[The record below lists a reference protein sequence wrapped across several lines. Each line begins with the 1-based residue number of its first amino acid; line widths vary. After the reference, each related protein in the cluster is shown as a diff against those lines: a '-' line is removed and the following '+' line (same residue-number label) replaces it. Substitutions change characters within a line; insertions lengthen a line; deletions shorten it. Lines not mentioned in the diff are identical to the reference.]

1 MKDTTFSNKDILITG
16 CASGLGKAFSEVF
29 PGALNLTRQNRED
42 IVDSCRG
49 KKLKA
54 IIHCAFN
61 SSRDE
66 NIEHYSKYLD
76 DNLFLTKELLNL
88 ECDKFVYISSID
100 VYRQEFSYYKLC
112 KLLSE
117 ILVEESK
124 GDENCLILRC
134 PAILGKTMRSNSILK
149 VLDTNKDAN
158 HEITLSRHSAFNCVL
173 QDDIIEFVKRV
184 LLGNEAFGI
193 IDFVSEGNISLEGI
207 RQLFNRDSSVVF
219 GQHEYVTPGINNRE
233 IVSFYPESK
242 KSSAQVISEFLNLE
256 KKND

>member
-1 MKDTTFSNKDILITG
+1 
-16 CASGLGKAFSEVF
+16 
-29 PGALNLTRQNRED
+29 
-42 IVDSCRG
+42 
-49 KKLKA
+49 
-54 IIHCAFN
+54 
-61 SSRDE
+61 
-66 NIEHYSKYLD
+66 
-76 DNLFLTKELLNL
+76 
-88 ECDKFVYISSID
+88 
-100 VYRQEFSYYKLC
+100 
-112 KLLSE
+112 
-117 ILVEESK
+117 
-124 GDENCLILRC
+124 
-134 PAILGKTMRSNSILK
+134 MRSNSILK